1 MHRGT
6 TNHRHRRETGDED
19 SPVAL
24 AGTDL
29 AREATVNPKT
39 VPHRPLGLVINMLE
53 EAGLVYSYCYE
64 DLVFVESSI
73 VLFRM
78 GEIPEEVFLYA
89 STECPEKTATD
100 LQIRLALAAKKEGLT
115 LIPSGKYEIQQGED
129 QKINLKFHP
138 ATSG

>member
-1 MHRGT
+1 
-6 TNHRHRRETGDED
+6 
-19 SPVAL
+19 
-24 AGTDL
+24 
-29 AREATVNPKT
+29 
-39 VPHRPLGLVINMLE
+39 MLE

-78 GEIPEEVFLYA
+78 GEIPEEIFLYA

-100 LQIRLALAAKKEGLT
+100 LQIRLTLAAKKEGLT
-115 LIPSGKYEIQQGED
+115 LIPSGKYEIQQGENQEID
-129 QKINLKFHP
+129 LKFHP